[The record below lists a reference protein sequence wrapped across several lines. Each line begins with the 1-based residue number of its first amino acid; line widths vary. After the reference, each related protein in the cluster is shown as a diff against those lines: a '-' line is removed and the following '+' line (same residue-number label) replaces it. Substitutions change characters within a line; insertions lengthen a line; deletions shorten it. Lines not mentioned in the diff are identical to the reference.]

1 MHGSCI
7 ICVCTFVQVQS
18 KVIWNSAN
26 SAIMG
31 FALTS
36 DDFAGLHDI
45 YEAIDKED
53 RCQKTT
59 YVIQFMWRDLS
70 SSFDVV
76 GPYFNIPS
84 TMETKFLHSIVTRT
98 MLAFTQH
105 GFGVKA
111 LLSDGASCN
120 LSLMK
125 LLSGQS
131 DDSSKITPWFLSPFS
146 GEKVYLIVCPSHQVR
161 TLK

>member
-1 MHGSCI
+1 M
-7 ICVCTFVQVQS
+7 CVHVCVQVQY

-45 YEAIDKED
+45 YKDIDREE

-70 SSFDVV
+70 PSFDVV
-76 GPYFNIPS
+76 GPYFNIPL

-105 GFGVKA
+105 GFEVKA
-111 LLSDGASCN
+111 LPSDEASCN
-120 LSLMK
+120 LSPMK

-131 DDSSKITPWFLSPFS
+131 DDSSRITLWFVSPFS
-146 GEKVYLIVCPSHQVR
+146 GEKVYLIVCPSHQV
-161 TLK
+161 

>member
-1 MHGSCI
+1 MFNSQYAVHGSHISNGNNRVCL
-7 ICVCTFVQVQS
+7 CVHVCVQVQS

-26 SAIMG
+26 SAMMG

-45 YEAIDKED
+45 YEDIDEE

-59 YVIQFMWRDLS
+59 NVIQFMWRDLS

-98 MLAFTQH
+98 MLVFTQH

-111 LLSDGASCN
+111 LVTELAATSC
-120 LSLMK
+120 
-125 LLSGQS
+125 
-131 DDSSKITPWFLSPFS
+131 
-146 GEKVYLIVCPSHQVR
+146 
-161 TLK
+161 

>member
-1 MHGSCI
+1 M
-7 ICVCTFVQVQS
+7 CVCVHVCVQVQS
-18 KVIWNSAN
+18 KVIWNSAKIN

-36 DDFAGLHDI
+36 DDFAGLHDV
-45 YEAIDKED
+45 YEDIDKEE

-70 SSFDVV
+70 SIFDVV
-76 GPYFNIPS
+76 GPYFNILS

-111 LLSDGASCN
+111 LPSDGASCN

-131 DDSSKITPWFLSPFS
+131 DDSSKITLWFVSPFS
-146 GEKVYLIVCPSHQVR
+146 GEKVYLIVCPSHQV
-161 TLK
+161 